1 MYQSPL
7 GPWTCPVPS
16 EGLSFSI
23 CKARWG
29 VWASPKVTQHSHH
42 RRLPRFAGGLRS
54 PRGGPWGSMQASGLG
69 SPMSC
74 LI

>member
-29 VWASPKVTQHSHH
+29 VWGEPQGDWHSHH
-42 RRLPRFAGGLRS
+42 RRLPRLLVVYAAPGEGL
-54 PRGGPWGSMQASGLG
+54 GSMQASGLG